1 MSASAPNCHTQH
13 APLDEGAHEHGHE
26 HGACS
31 HGAEHGG
38 SSLHIHR
45 PRQRKGLL
53 LCIVLTTVTCAV
65 EVVGGLWTGSLM
77 LLSDAIHMA
86 SHAVALVVSYIA
98 LRLASRP
105 IGARSHYGFFRAE
118 ILGAFLNGIGVL
130 AFSAFIVWEAVERL
144 MHPGTV
150 MAGEATLLAAIGL
163 LVNLNTALLLARAG
177 AHDLNTRSAYVHM
190 LGDTLSSVAILV
202 GGFVLWRTGWQW
214 IDPVLS
220 LGVAVVVLI
229 WGFGLLRD
237 STAILLELSPR
248 EADSERVRAALLEG
262 VPELVDVHDLHVWE
276 ITSGYLCA
284 TAHLVVPGQAVSATS
299 ELRGAVEQ
307 LLRER
312 FQVGH
317 VTLQLES
324 AASA

>member
-1 MSASAPNCHTQH
+1 MHPTPAGCRVRH
-13 APLDEGAHEHGHE
+13 APLDEHGHDHGHDHTHAHAHD
-26 HGACS
+26 HGA
-31 HGAEHGG
+31 G
-38 SSLHIHR
+38 SLHIHR

-53 LCIVLTTVTCAV
+53 LCIALTSVTCVA

-86 SHAVALVVSYIA
+86 SHALALVVSYVA

-130 AFSAFIVWEAVERL
+130 AFSAWIVWESVERL
-144 MHPGTV
+144 RDPGEV
-150 MAGEATLLAAIGL
+150 LAGEATLLAAVGL
-163 LVNLNTALLLARAG
+163 VVNLITAVLLARAG
-177 AHDLNTRSAYVHM
+177 AHDLNTRSAYLHM
-190 LGDTLSSVAILV
+190 LGDTLSSVAILA
-202 GGFVLWRTGWQW
+202 GGAVLWFTGWVW
-214 IDPVLS
+214 IDPMLS
-220 LGVAVVVLI
+220 LVVALVVLV
-229 WGFGLLRD
+229 WGYGLLRD
-237 STAILLELSPR
+237 STSILLELAPR

-284 TAHLVVPGQAVSATS
+284 TAHLVVPDQAVSES
-299 ELRGAVEQ
+299 RGVREAVERV
-307 LLRER
+307 LHER

-324 AASA
+324 A